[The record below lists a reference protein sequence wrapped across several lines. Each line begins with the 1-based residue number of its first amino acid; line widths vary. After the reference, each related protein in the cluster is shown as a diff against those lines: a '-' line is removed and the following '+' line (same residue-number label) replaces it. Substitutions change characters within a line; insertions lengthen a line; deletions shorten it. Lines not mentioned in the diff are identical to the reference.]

1 MPTINVGRV
10 RPVYKGDYS
19 SSASYVVLD
28 RVKYQG
34 QIWECVA
41 DAPAGTAPQENAAT
55 YWVLLGVKGDK
66 GDTGA
71 QGPKGDT
78 GERGLQGPQ
87 GPEGPRGDTGAKGD
101 KGDTG
106 DTGPMG
112 PQGSQGPQGI
122 QGIQGPKG
130 DKGAHYTPSVSVAG
144 VLSWT
149 NNGGLANPDP
159 VNLKGPKGDK
169 GDAGPKGE
177 RGPQGAPGAPGTTTF
192 GGLTDVPDNVLNA
205 LSYVAQTL
213 TAGQKAQIVQNLVG
227 TFLPLSGGELSG
239 ALKFLL
245 GEVADNSGVS
255 YEELI
260 VRALKDGVE
269 GAALVLSTASSPANP
284 GSVQLRTK
292 LSSGEDGPILACSS
306 TGAIEWNRKPVELVN
321 SSSTSYVRFES
332 GIQICWGI
340 SSDTSATVI
349 TITTPAPFTNQ
360 SFAKVAIPMWSDVA
374 TLPAV
379 AVTDVSTT
387 SFKVWKTRAEALTPW
402 IAVGRWK

>member
-19 SSASYVVLD
+19 RSASYVVLD

-41 DAPAGTAPQENAAT
+41 DAPAGTAPQGNAST

-78 GERGLQGPQ
+78 GATGERGPQGPQ

-106 DTGPMG
+106 DTGPT
-112 PQGSQGPQGI
+112 GSQGPQGP

-130 DKGAHYTPSVSVAG
+130 DAGPYYSPSVSADG

-149 NNGGLANPDP
+149 NTGNLANPDP
-159 VNLKGPKGDK
+159 ISLKGPQ
-169 GDAGPKGE
+169 
-177 RGPQGAPGAPGTTTF
+177 GPQGPQGLQGPQGEQGPQGAPGTTTF

-213 TAGQKAQIVQNLVG
+213 TAEQKAQIVQNLVG

-245 GEVADNSGVS
+245 GEVAANPGVS
-255 YEELI
+255 YEGFI
-260 VRALKDGVE
+260 VRALKDGVG
-269 GAALVLSTASSPANP
+269 GAALVLSTASSPDNP

-292 LSSGEDGPILACSS
+292 LSGGEDGPALACFP

-340 SSDTSATVI
+340 SSDTSATAI
-349 TITTPAPFTNQ
+349 TITTPVPFTNQ
-360 SFAKVAIPMWSDVA
+360 SFAKVAVPMWGDVA
-374 TLPAV
+374 TQPTV

-387 SFKVWKTRAEALTPW
+387 SFKAWKTRAEALIPW